1 MICQRACSSYC
12 SRSTSSH
19 FPIRHAPNL
28 CSLSFPSGTR
38 QTCAAAAVDVPP
50 TSDQLIISFGEVLID
65 FVPTVSG
72 VSLAEAPAFKKAAGG
87 APANVAVGIARL
99 GGKAA
104 FVGKTGEDE
113 FGRMLGELLKVG
125 GFLAGCHAFENC
137 FLHGLEWLLE
147 EDPQCTSWRF
157 NVCRRYIQR
166 QQPVA

>member
-1 MICQRACSSYC
+1 MNRQRACSISNAQDLLLFTLLYDMPQTSARC
-12 SRSTSSH
+12 S
-19 FPIRHAPNL
+19 
-28 CSLSFPSGTR
+28 SLSGIR

-125 GFLAGCHAFENC
+125 GFLLFVMLLIIVSCTDWNGY
-137 FLHGLEWLLE
+137 LYKLE
-147 EDPQCTSWRF
+147 
-157 NVCRRYIQR
+157 VQR
-166 QQPVA
+166 LS